1 MTDQTIYYE
10 THGTEQTG
18 SPPLIL
24 LHGGVGAHE
33 MFAAQIPML
42 AHARRVIAA
51 DLQGHGCTPDA
62 DRPLRFETMADDIAA
77 LVARLGV
84 RQVDIIGYSLGG
96 GVALQ
101 TAIRH
106 PDIVRKVVLVSTAFR
121 RSAFYP
127 EVLAAM
133 DHMGPNIAAGM
144 QRSPLAKL
152 YPDVNW
158 ATLFT
163 KLGDLL
169 RREYD
174 WSAAVRKLRA
184 ETMLIF
190 ADADSFPLTEIA
202 ELYRLLG
209 GGLRDAGLD
218 GSLRPTSRLAIIPG
232 ATHYDV
238 LSRPLVGQFAREF
251 LDAP

>member
-1 MTDQTIYYE
+1 MIDQTIYYE

-18 SPPLIL
+18 APPLIL

-33 MFAAQIPML
+33 MFAAQIPLL
-42 AHARRVIAA
+42 AQARRVIAA
-51 DLQGHGCTPDA
+51 DLQGHGRTPDT
-62 DRPLRFETMADDIAA
+62 DRPLRFETMADDVAA
-77 LVARLGV
+77 LISALGV

-106 PDIVRKVVLVSTAFR
+106 PAAVRKLVLVSTAFR
-121 RSAFYP
+121 RSAFHP

-133 DHMGPNIAAGM
+133 DQMGPHVAAGM

-152 YPDVNW
+152 YPNVNW

-163 KLGDLL
+163 KLADLL
-169 RREYD
+169 RRDYD

-184 ETMLIF
+184 DTMLIF
-190 ADADSFPLTEIA
+190 ADADSFLPTEIA

-218 GSLRPTSRLAIIPG
+218 GSLRSASRLAIIPG

-238 LSRPLVGQFAREF
+238 LSRPVVGQFAREF
-251 LDAP
+251 LDVP